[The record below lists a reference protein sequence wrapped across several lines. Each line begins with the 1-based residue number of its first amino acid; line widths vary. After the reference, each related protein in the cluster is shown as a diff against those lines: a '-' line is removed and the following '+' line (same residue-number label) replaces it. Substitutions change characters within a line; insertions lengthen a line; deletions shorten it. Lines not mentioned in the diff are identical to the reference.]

1 MTLQFQILSM
11 IAQVLAA
18 TVIIAG
24 VLFLL
29 GLIFE
34 KPLTALWERSV
45 KYYEQKKKENAERR
59 AEERKRERAEKR
71 IPELE
76 EEISKLDEELFGSA
90 ATDYVRA
97 AEIEKRKEEIE
108 EELLSLYEI
117 VMD

>member
-11 IAQVLAA
+11 TAQVLAA

-45 KYYEQKKKENAERR
+45 EYYEKKKKEEAKRR
-59 AEERKRERAEKR
+59 YTEIQLQKEADRKKVQR
-71 IPELE
+71 IRDNFNKELE
-76 EEISKLDEELFGSA
+76 NTGTICVPYYAVS
-90 ATDYVRA
+90 
-97 AEIEKRKEEIE
+97 
-108 EELLSLYEI
+108 
-117 VMD
+117 

>member
-45 KYYEQKKKENAERR
+45 EYYEQKKKEEARR
-59 AEERKRERAEKR
+59 RYTEIRLRKEADRRKVQR
-71 IPELE
+71 IRDNFNKELE
-76 EEISKLDEELFGSA
+76 NTGTICVPYYAVS
-90 ATDYVRA
+90 
-97 AEIEKRKEEIE
+97 
-108 EELLSLYEI
+108 
-117 VMD
+117 

>member
-45 KYYEQKKKENAERR
+45 EYYEQKKKEKNKRR
-59 AEERKRERAEKR
+59 YVELQLQKEADRRKVQR
-71 IPELE
+71 IRDNFNKELE
-76 EEISKLDEELFGSA
+76 NTGTICVPYYAVS
-90 ATDYVRA
+90 
-97 AEIEKRKEEIE
+97 
-108 EELLSLYEI
+108 
-117 VMD
+117 

>member
-11 IAQVLAA
+11 TAQVLAA

-45 KYYEQKKKENAERR
+45 EYYEKQKKEEAKRRYTEIQLQKEAD
-59 AEERKRERAEKR
+59 RKKVQR
-71 IPELE
+71 IRDNFNKELE
-76 EEISKLDEELFGSA
+76 NTGTICVPYYAVS
-90 ATDYVRA
+90 
-97 AEIEKRKEEIE
+97 
-108 EELLSLYEI
+108 
-117 VMD
+117 

>member
-11 IAQVLAA
+11 TAQVLAA

-45 KYYEQKKKENAERR
+45 EYYEKKKKEEAKRR
-59 AEERKRERAEKR
+59 YTEIQLQKEADRRKVQR
-71 IPELE
+71 IRDNFNKELE
-76 EEISKLDEELFGSA
+76 NTGTICVPYYAVS
-90 ATDYVRA
+90 
-97 AEIEKRKEEIE
+97 
-108 EELLSLYEI
+108 
-117 VMD
+117 

>member
-11 IAQVLAA
+11 TAQVLAA

-45 KYYEQKKKENAERR
+45 KYYKQKKKEKAKRR
-59 AEERKRERAEKR
+59 YTEIKLQQEADRRKVQR
-71 IPELE
+71 IRDNFNKELE
-76 EEISKLDEELFGSA
+76 NTGTICVPYYAVS
-90 ATDYVRA
+90 
-97 AEIEKRKEEIE
+97 
-108 EELLSLYEI
+108 
-117 VMD
+117 